1 MLTRMNRSV
10 LAGLSIVIVVLIV
23 FAIMWVLDI
32 TSLAGIM
39 GAIGGMIGGVLGASY
54 MRKFHDE
61 RFSQI
66 TKKSASNA
74 YWFIMIALP
83 LSWIAMVRLE
93 PITLQLALGLTLA
106 IWMSS
111 FIVYYISLFYYYKR

>member
-54 MRKFHDE
+54 MRKLHDE

-83 LSWIAMVRLE
+83 FSWIAMVRLE